1 MGRENHRS
9 QELSD
14 EGDDVSSDVTPRLGI
29 ISLDRS
35 ETGVN
40 GGGSGRILILGPSND
55 GDSDRARLIPFTPLH
70 DTSSPGVLTVSTID
84 HIFGFSPSCL
94 LGLPSSETQYQI
106 REFMKD
112 ETPIFLKHSL
122 HSTAVKLQQLKAKKA
137 HLS

>member
-1 MGRENHRS
+1 
-9 QELSD
+9 
-14 EGDDVSSDVTPRLGI
+14 VTPRLGI